1 MFTDIY
7 DFFVNRVIIKTTMT
21 IMAITI
27 NIPAPIPT
35 LKIPSTTEQPERE
48 NNMDKINNSLID
60 LFCIIFDN

>member
-1 MFTDIY
+1 
-7 DFFVNRVIIKTTMT
+7 MT
-21 IMAITI
+21 IMAITT

-35 LKIPSTTEQPERE
+35 LKIPSTTEQPESE